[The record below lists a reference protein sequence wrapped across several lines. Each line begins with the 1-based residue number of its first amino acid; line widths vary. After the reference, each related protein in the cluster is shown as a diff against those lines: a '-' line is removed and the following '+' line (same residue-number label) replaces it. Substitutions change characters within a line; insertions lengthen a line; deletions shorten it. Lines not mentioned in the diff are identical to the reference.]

1 MPICFFSRKYK
12 TEQTQHFS
20 ALELEILN
28 LIDSLTRL
36 TAFVNITSKPVKLYT
51 DAKSVLFLLKSIK
64 EGPNAKLARLG
75 SRLAQFDLVFEIQY
89 VKPSSDKSFL

>member
-1 MPICFFSRKYK
+1 MPICFFSRKYN

-20 ALELEILN
+20 ALELEIIN

-36 TAFVNITSKPVKLYT
+36 KAFVNITSKPVKLYT

-75 SRLAQFDLVFEIQY
+75 HRLAQFDLVFEIQY